1 MRTTALGSLVVAA
14 LLAGCFA
21 GYETPS
27 SSPRVRR
34 GTFENRIVITGEL
47 DAARG
52 ASVSVPQLPEWQT
65 SIKWLAPDG
74 VEIKAGDRVAE
85 LDNTA
90 ITSNLDQKKQALTQA
105 QQEREQKTAEAA
117 ADLRD
122 KTLDVDRKKSE
133 LEKAKLEAAIPRDI
147 VSSRDY
153 EDRQTKLK
161 RAQTEYD
168 KARETLKAQQKA
180 TSSDGANLELK
191 ITRAQRDVEIAERGL
206 DQMVLRAPK
215 DGIVVIRDHPW
226 EGRKLQNGDTV
237 WVGFPIALMP
247 ELDSLQVT
255 ASLADVDDGR
265 ITIGMPATVTI
276 DGYPMQHFPATI
288 KSISAVAQE
297 EARAS
302 MRRKFRVVVKLDKLN
317 PAVMRPGLSARVEI
331 RREVQ
336 RDVLIAPRAA
346 LDFSAKSPKARL
358 ASGRVVDVVV
368 GSCNAQECV
377 VKSGLDEGA
386 RLKS

>member
-1 MRTTALGSLVVAA
+1 
-14 LLAGCFA
+14 
-21 GYETPS
+21 
-27 SSPRVRR
+27 VRR
-34 GTFENRIVITGEL
+34 GTFVNQIVITGEL

-52 ASVSVPQLPEWQT
+52 AAVTVPQLPDWQT
-65 SIKWLAPDG
+65 SVKWLAPDG
-74 VEIKAGDRVAE
+74 SEIKAGDRVAE
-85 LDNTA
+85 LDNSA
-90 ITSNLDQKKQALTQA
+90 ITSDLDQKRQAETQA
-105 QQEREQKTAEAA
+105 QQELEQKNAESS

-122 KTLDVDRKKSE
+122 KTLEVDRKHSE
-133 LEKAKLEAAIPRDI
+133 LEKAKLEAAIPKEI
-147 VSSRDY
+147 VSARDY
-153 EDRQTKLK
+153 DDRQTKLK
-161 RAQTEYD
+161 RAQTDYD
-168 KARETLKAQQKA
+168 KARETLRAQQKA
-180 TSSDGANLELK
+180 AASDRANLELK
-191 ITRAQRDVEIAERGL
+191 ITRASREVAVGERAL
-206 DQMVLRAPK
+206 EQMVLRAPK

-265 ITIGMPATVTI
+265 ITVGMPATVTV
-276 DGYPMQHFPATI
+276 DGYPDRHFPAVI
-288 KSISAVAQE
+288 ERISAVAQE

-302 MRRKFRVVVKLDKLN
+302 MRRKFRVVVKLTRIDQAL
-317 PAVMRPGLSARVEI
+317 MRPGLSARVEI
-331 RREVQ
+331 RRELQ

-346 LDFSAKSPKARL
+346 IDFSAKTPRARL
-358 ASGRVVDVVV
+358 ASGRLVDIVV